1 MDFTLFRLING
12 LAGQWKAADEFFRF
26 FANDYVVPT
35 AVIALLVMGWFT
47 GQERWRRVVLHAL
60 LALLVANGIIK
71 LSNLIWF
78 RPRPFTFNEV
88 NLLFYYPS
96 DSSFPS
102 NSAAVVWC
110 IAWAIWQGQRG
121 EAARGRGGEQPPPQ
135 SWGGLRGGGRGGEGT
150 FGKKLSLGSCFLAAL
165 MGFSRVWVGVHYPF
179 DIVGGAA
186 VGIFAITLVE
196 RYHIELRPLR
206 KFLVW
211 FAQKL
216 GLA

>member
-12 LAGQWKAADEFFRF
+12 LAGQWRTADEFFRF
-26 FANDYVVPT
+26 FANDYIVPT
-35 AVIALLVMGWFT
+35 TLIALLVMGWFT
-47 GQERWRRVVLHAL
+47 GQERWRQIVLHTL

-71 LSNLIWF
+71 LSNLMWF

-102 NSAAVVWC
+102 NSAGVVWC

-121 EAARGRGGEQPPPQ
+121 THFAR
-135 SWGGLRGGGRGGEGT
+135 LA
-150 FGKKLSLGSCFLAAL
+150 LSLAAL
-165 MGFSRVWVGVHYPF
+165 MGFSRVWVGIHYPF

-186 VGIFAITLVE
+186 IGIFAVILVE

-206 KFLVW
+206 KWGIWL
-211 FAQKL
+211 AQNL